1 MRRGEMVRMATRRLA
16 AVLVFTAVAGTAAA
30 QQLYKC
36 AGTYQDRPCADLDV
50 QKRYAHGRF
59 DVDQANPDTDRDCAR
74 VVSDLMPF
82 WKRLHGGESV
92 DTLRAEIDARPVSRQ
107 QKSEMRDLLIALR
120 EVEGNAPSA
129 RSQLETQCMAYK
141 RTKGLPT
148 QAQLK
153 EAQARDGQP
162 TSTPRTLKQRR
173 Y

>member
-1 MRRGEMVRMATRRLA
+1 MVRMATRRLA
-16 AVLVFTAVAGTAAA
+16 AALVFTAVAGTAAA

-36 AGTYQDRPCADLDV
+36 GGTYQDRPCAGVDV

-92 DTLRAEIDARPVSRQ
+92 ETLRAEIDAKPVSRKE
-107 QKSEMRDLLIALR
+107 KSEMRDLLIALR

-129 RSQLETQCMAYK
+129 RSQMETECMTYK
-141 RTKGLPT
+141 RSKGLPT
-148 QAQLK
+148 EAQLRQ
-153 EAQARDGQP
+153 AQAREAQGAG
-162 TSTPRTLKQRR
+162 TPRIMKQRR
-173 Y
+173 